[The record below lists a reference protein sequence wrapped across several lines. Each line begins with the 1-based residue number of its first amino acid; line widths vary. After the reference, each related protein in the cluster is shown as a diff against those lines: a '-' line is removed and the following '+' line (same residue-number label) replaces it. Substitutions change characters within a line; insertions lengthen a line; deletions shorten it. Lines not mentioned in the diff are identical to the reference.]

1 MGQDDGGKGCNIREK
16 STFSTDGGALRESR
30 FDTMKAYGTGQLLS
44 RFMGREYYTN
54 WCYVA
59 GGRLGQQPSYGLD
72 AVLRKL
78 DDEAEYE
85 AGHDRG

>member
-1 MGQDDGGKGCNIREK
+1 MGQDNGGKGCNIREK
-16 STFSTDGGALRESR
+16 STFSTDGGAWRESR

-59 GGRLGQQPSYGLD
+59 GGRRWPHRRRSRARG
-72 AVLRKL
+72 R
-78 DDEAEYE
+78 
-85 AGHDRG
+85 AGPGRRWGG